1 MNILIDKRHMSI
13 LRYYYIVL
21 IACPLILQASW
32 ASGEPGGKIKVDPQS
47 LPICTIEEA
56 EGEDPEDENSNKY
69 AIFEPE
75 KIKEYK
81 AKGQFTVVVV
91 EPPQPHAG
99 YELDEEEMENRYAG
113 RSD

>member
-1 MNILIDKRHMSI
+1 M
-13 LRYYYIVL
+13 
-21 IACPLILQASW
+21 
-32 ASGEPGGKIKVDPQS
+32 DPQS

-99 YELDEEEMENRYAG
+99 YELDEEKKYEMDRYG
-113 RSD
+113 KVGSQKWRSGHLYCPFV